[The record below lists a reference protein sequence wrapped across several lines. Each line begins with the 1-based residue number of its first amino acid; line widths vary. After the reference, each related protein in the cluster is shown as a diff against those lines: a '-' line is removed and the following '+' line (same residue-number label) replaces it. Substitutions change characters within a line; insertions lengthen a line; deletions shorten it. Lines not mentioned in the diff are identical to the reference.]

1 MFEAAL
7 YPPQWRAIRRAKLAQ
22 ANYRCEECGVR
33 HRSVRQN
40 TRTGEDYTVYLSIAH
55 RNQYVTWKKD
65 AETMVLCQR
74 CHRRYD
80 RRFRRKAGRRY
91 LTPVGYA
98 SLSVRPDR
106 RGMGCCPFGE
116 HHSDGKD
123 GHPSLRVYQPKR
135 AGGSCWYCYV
145 WEHGGN
151 LFDFL
156 VDWQEVSAKTLWHR
170 ILSGEG
176 F

>member
-22 ANYRCEECGVR
+22 ANFRCEECGVR
-33 HRSVRQN
+33 HRTMRQN
-40 TRTGEDYTVYLSIAH
+40 TKTGEDYAVYLSVAH
-55 RNQYVTWKKD
+55 KQQYETWKKD

-98 SLSVRPDR
+98 SLSVKPGRQAGHVPV
-106 RGMGCCPFGE
+106 GMARTFDELRDMVAALPEMSTFDIQLVMNGAIVGNGHYYKE
-116 HHSDGKD
+116 ADGVSVLQEY
-123 GHPSLRVYQPKR
+123 G
-135 AGGSCWYCYV
+135 AGLG
-145 WEHGGN
+145 
-151 LFDFL
+151 LPL
-156 VDWQEVSAKTLWHR
+156 
-170 ILSGEG
+170 
-176 F
+176 

>member
-7 YPPQWRAIRRAKLAQ
+7 YPPEWRAIRRTKLAQ
-22 ANYRCEECGVR
+22 ANYRCEECGVE

-40 TRTGEDYTVYLSIAH
+40 SRTGEDYTVYLSIAH
-55 RNQYVTWKKD
+55 RNQYETWKKD

-98 SLSVRPDR
+98 SLYVQPGRQAPPVLVGMARTFDDLRDMVAALPDTTTFEVQLLMN
-106 RGMGCCPFGE
+106 GAIVGNGYYYKDV
-116 HHSDGKD
+116 DGVAV
-123 GHPSLRVYQPKR
+123 LREYGACQGLP
-135 AGGSCWYCYV
+135 
-145 WEHGGN
+145 
-151 LFDFL
+151 L
-156 VDWQEVSAKTLWHR
+156 
-170 ILSGEG
+170 
-176 F
+176 

>member
-1 MFEAAL
+1 MMFEAAL
-7 YPPQWRAIRRAKLAQ
+7 YPPQWRAIRRAKLVQ
-22 ANYRCEECGVR
+22 AGFCCEECGVR

-55 RNQYVTWKKD
+55 KQQYETWKKD

-98 SLSVRPDR
+98 SLYVSQGRQAPQVLVGMARTFDDLRDMVAALPDTTTFEIQLLMN
-106 RGMGCCPFGE
+106 GAIVGNG
-116 HHSDGKD
+116 HYYKDADGVAV
-123 GHPSLRVYQPKR
+123 LREYG
-135 AGGSCWYCYV
+135 AGLG
-145 WEHGGN
+145 
-151 LFDFL
+151 LPL
-156 VDWQEVSAKTLWHR
+156 
-170 ILSGEG
+170 
-176 F
+176 

>member
-1 MFEAAL
+1 SPCGREGQSCL
-7 YPPQWRAIRRAKLAQ
+7 KRRSTRPSGVRATRRTKLAQ

-33 HRSVRQN
+33 RRSVQQN
-40 TRTGEDYTVYLSIAH
+40 TKTGEDYTVYLSIAH
-55 RNQYVTWKKD
+55 RNQDETWKKD

-106 RGMGCCPFGE
+106 QARPVLVGMARTFDE
-116 HHSDGKD
+116 
-123 GHPSLRVYQPKR
+123 LRDMVAALPDTT
-135 AGGSCWYCYV
+135 
-145 WEHGGN
+145 
-151 LFDFL
+151 LFEVQL
-156 VDWQEVSAKTLWHR
+156 VMNGAIV
-170 ILSGEG
+170 
-176 F
+176 

>member
-22 ANYRCEECGVR
+22 AKYRCEECGVQ
-33 HRSVRQN
+33 HRSLRQN
-40 TRTGEDYTVYLSIAH
+40 TKTGEDYSVYLSIAH
-55 RNQYVTWKKD
+55 KQQYETWKKD

-98 SLSVRPDR
+98 SLYLQDGRHATAALVGMARTFDELRDMVAALPDLSTFEIQLVMN
-106 RGMGCCPFGE
+106 GAIVGNGHYSKDADGTDVLQEFG
-116 HHSDGKD
+116 
-123 GHPSLRVYQPKR
+123 
-135 AGGSCWYCYV
+135 AGLG
-145 WEHGGN
+145 
-151 LFDFL
+151 LPL
-156 VDWQEVSAKTLWHR
+156 
-170 ILSGEG
+170 
-176 F
+176 